1 MPPQCPTRP
10 MLSRYAVPLLCA
22 AAIVFACAP
31 RPHAAANAAAASAPA
46 LSTKGTLPAVPS
58 PKPKK
63 PSAEDL
69 ARQPLASSLDV
80 AVGATRDV
88 RFALHVTNR
97 ADKNVELM
105 FPSGQTHDFVVTD
118 ESGREV
124 WRWSEGR
131 MFTQALQSKLLGG
144 EETTTYEEAWQP
156 GTRTGHF
163 TVTATL
169 RSSSHTVEQ
178 VAQFDVR

>member
-1 MPPQCPTRP
+1 MPAT
-10 MLSRYAVPLLCA
+10 
-22 AAIVFACAP
+22 P
-31 RPHAAANAAAASAPA
+31 RK
-46 LSTKGTLPAVPS
+46 TK
-58 PKPKK
+58 PKP
-63 PSAEDL
+63 EDL

-80 AVGATRDV
+80 AVGKARDV

-97 ADKNVELM
+97 ADKSIELM

-124 WRWSEGR
+124 WRFGDGR

-144 EETTTYEEAWQP
+144 EETTTYEETWQP

-163 TVTATL
+163 TVVATL
-169 RSSSHTVEQ
+169 HSSSHAVEQ